1 MTRETT
7 TASKKFEDGLSA
19 FTKGEFGESIS
30 GLSAAIGRNP
40 DKEIY
45 YLTRGVA
52 YMKTEKSNLAIDDFD
67 KAIELNP
74 TNRRAYHL
82 RGHAFYVTG
91 DSEKA
96 LHDFDKA
103 IELDP
108 EYGAAYL
115 SRANLHTEMGNGEKA
130 EQDMETVIL
139 LKEKSLGTFANEH
152 NILRSRHLRMEAE
165 GVLGEI
171 DR

>member
-1 MTRETT
+1 MTEYTT
-7 TASKKFEDGLSA
+7 TTTGTFEDGMSA
-19 FTKGEFGESIS
+19 FTKGEFSESIR
-30 GLSAAIGRNP
+30 GLSEAITLDP
-40 DKEIY
+40 DKEVA

-52 YMKTEKSNLAIDDFD
+52 YMKTDRADMAIDDFD

-82 RGHAFYVTG
+82 RGHAYYVTG
-91 DSEKA
+91 HREKA

-103 IELDP
+103 IELDS

-115 SRANLHTEMGNGEKA
+115 SRANLHTELGNGEEA
-130 EQDMETVIL
+130 EQDMEAVIL
-139 LKEKSLGTFANEH
+139 LKEKNLGTFANEN

-165 GVLGEI
+165 GILGEI